1 MTARTIKAVWLGMV
15 TFVWLCLTGMLSA
28 AGAAEATE
36 PKAGGVTSIE
46 DRMRHL
52 EEAIGRT
59 GEGDRWYDRLQIS
72 GLIEVEAGYEKID
85 FGDPAEED
93 EKTSDVDVSTVE
105 LALDIKIVDHVD
117 GHVLFKYEEDDVFM
131 DEGFITLTGTEAFPA
146 YLIAGR
152 QYIPFG
158 NYDSHFVTDPTTLIL
173 GETNQ
178 GAVVAGYRFGG
189 ETVDVAVGAF
199 NARAQKTGDDDVINS
214 FVASVAVNPLEGLT
228 FGASYTSNLAS
239 SDSFN
244 EAVVDPDNLDSL
256 VGGWSAFVS
265 YAFLE
270 RFKII
275 GEYVAALDPFKAGEI
290 YDASDTKERDVSAWN
305 LELGAMIIDSLE
317 LAVRY
322 GGSDDGG
329 NDFLPKT
336 QYGVVV
342 NWGLFENTNLALEY
356 LRNKYEDDFQD
367 VDALTVQLAIAF

>member
-15 TFVWLCLTGMLSA
+15 TVVWLCVSGTLWV
-28 AGAAEATE
+28 AGAEEATE
-36 PKAGGVTSIE
+36 PKAGGVTSID
-46 DRMRHL
+46 DRIGQL
-52 EEAIGRT
+52 EQAIGRT
-59 GEGDRWYDRLQIS
+59 VEGDRWYDRLQIS

-85 FGDPAEED
+85 FGDPTEEN
-93 EKTSDVDVSTVE
+93 EKTSDVDLATVE
-105 LALDIKIVDHVD
+105 LALDVKIADHVD

-131 DEGFITLTGTEAFPA
+131 DEGFITLTGAEAFPA

-158 NYDSHFVTDPTTLIL
+158 NFDSFFVTDPNTLVL
-173 GETNQ
+173 GETNA

-189 ETVDVAVGAF
+189 EMVDIAVGTF
-199 NARAQKTGDDDVINS
+199 NGSAQETGDDDVINS
-214 FVASVAVNPLEGLT
+214 FVASVTVNPLEGLT

-244 EAVVDPDNLDSL
+244 EAVVDLDNLDSL

-265 YAFLE
+265 YEFLE

-290 YDASDTKERDVSAWN
+290 YDVGDTKERDLSAWN
-305 LELGAMIIDSLE
+305 LEFGAMIIDSLE

-329 NDFLPKT
+329 NEFLPKT
-336 QYGVVV
+336 QYGVVM

-356 LRNKYEDDFQD
+356 LHNEHEDDFQE
-367 VDALTVQLAIAF
+367 VDTLTVQLAIAF